1 MAMPGPLCSDCRL
14 DVLVDVSIPSIL
26 FCWFWCTGEH
36 ANTDRIAMAVHD
48 PASKVSCLEFQE
60 VLSGQERYCNLQEA
74 HLTRNARQCSHDL
87 KHPVPQHP
95 GFNQGL
101 VDEIRIDHLCD
112 ETLRG
117 LKEFLKIS
125 EYCGK
130 LVNATI
136 NQSFFSLINHPKLEA
151 GFFYVFLICL
161 SHCLQKWDSGTSK
174 SHKARELFSVLAR
187 GTAGWLNWEAGV
199 GVPDTSR

>member
-14 DVLVDVSIPSIL
+14 DVLVDVSILSIL

-87 KHPVPQHP
+87 KNPVPQHP

-112 ETLRG
+112 DETLRG
-117 LKEFLKIS
+117 LKDFSRFRNIV
-125 EYCGK
+125 
-130 LVNATI
+130 VN
-136 NQSFFSLINHPKLEA
+136 
-151 GFFYVFLICL
+151 
-161 SHCLQKWDSGTSK
+161 W
-174 SHKARELFSVLAR
+174 
-187 GTAGWLNWEAGV
+187 
-199 GVPDTSR
+199 